1 MKKRDLPWSIPLKDL
16 FDERGNLRPLQLA
29 RVDDAIKKLHK
40 QLEGVAARVHR
51 EDDIIEDDIITL
63 ALQIAETSLGIRS
76 LERGIT
82 VGEGTLKNPA
92 AKLTET
98 ERIRLQEEV
107 EDQRRFLSRYQEYFR
122 LLQYGY
128 AMASGEDMADW

>member
-1 MKKRDLPWSIPLKDL
+1 MKNGDQPWIIPLKDL
-16 FDERGNLRPLQLA
+16 FDERGHLRPLQLG
-29 RVDDAIKKLHK
+29 RVDHAIKLLSE
-40 QLEGVAARVHR
+40 QLKVVAARVPH
-51 EDDIIEDDIITL
+51 EGDLITL
-63 ALQIAETSLGIRS
+63 ARQIAQTSLGLRA

-82 VGEGTLKNPA
+82 LGEGTLKNPA

-98 ERIRLQEEV
+98 ERIRLQEEL

-128 AMASGEDMADW
+128 AMASGHDMEDW